1 MGDIN
6 TASLKYHEQQWQVHS
21 GKTIRDAIIEV
32 GLDPQSVLAIREKR
46 LVNHQTIIGPQ
57 DQILL
62 VNVISGG

>member
-1 MGDIN
+1 MGDTN
-6 TASLKYHEQQWQVHS
+6 TATIKYHEQQWQVHS
-21 GKTIRDAIIEV
+21 GVTIRDAIVNV
-32 GLDPQSVLAIREKR
+32 GLDPQAVLAIRDKR